1 MYMIIKV
8 KCKIGLWKFIQ
19 EKRILQYMHQKAKDG
34 SLKMHEA
41 V

>member
-1 MYMIIKV
+1 MYLITKG
-8 KCKIGLWKFIQ
+8 KCKLGLWKIIQ
-19 EKRILQYMHQKAKDG
+19 EKRIIKYVHQKTKDG